1 MQDAENVTSNGC
13 PPDGWERFGLALC
26 AVSTVLVMGW
36 LLRFCHY
43 GIDFTDEG
51 LYLVS
56 IANPFNY
63 DWSASQFGFVY
74 HPLYLLLGGDIAS
87 LRQAN
92 LLITFGLAW
101 ALVSTLLKV
110 LVPGNHSGNL
120 PRLVVSAGFASASMM
135 LLGVFWLPTPSYNS
149 LALQALLVAAT
160 GLVLAESIESRS
172 SVFGWALIGVGGWLA
187 FMAKPTTALALGA
200 CVGLTLLV
208 ARKVR
213 FRLLAVAVVT
223 ASMLL
228 ILSALVIDGSPLKFV
243 ERLQTGAELAS
254 YLGSGHTF
262 RQLLRLDEFQLIERE
277 KITLAVLAITAIFAT
292 VSTCSQ
298 HGWLKLV
305 GALLCASLFSV
316 VVAFTLGYTN
326 DGVGFG
332 QFKSLLIWSVTWAAL
347 VIGFASYRYRLFV
360 KVPAEHW
367 VLGLA
372 FIAFPHVYAFGTG
385 NNYWKA
391 GGSAGVFWLL
401 AGFVFVAPI
410 ARNQKSWVVF
420 LPLALVTQVTTV
432 LLLNPSIESPYRQP
446 QALRLHDQAMVVGT
460 EGSLLVL
467 SKGYAEYLRAAVSG
481 AKAAGFK
488 ADTPVIDLSG
498 QSPTTLYALRAEN
511 LGQAWVV
518 GGYPG
523 SLKLA
528 TAALK
533 RVSCEKIAGAWLLV
547 EDKGSRSIP
556 NELLA
561 SVGANVTEHYQAVAS
576 WNTAAGAGDYPYP
589 PQRPQTLLRPTRA
602 FGDAVRVCNDKRR
615 GT

>member
-1 MQDAENVTSNGC
+1 
-13 PPDGWERFGLALC
+13 
-26 AVSTVLVMGW
+26 MGW
-36 LLRFCHY
+36 LLRICQY
-43 GIDFTDEG
+43 GIEFTDEG
-51 LYLVS
+51 FYLVS

-74 HPLYLLLGGDIAS
+74 HPLYLLLGGDIAA

-101 ALVSTLLKV
+101 ALVSTLLRV
-110 LVPGNHSGNL
+110 LVPTNYSDNL
-120 PRLVVSAGFASASMM
+120 PRLVVSAGFATASMM
-135 LLGVFWLPTPSYNS
+135 LLGLWLPTPSYNS
-149 LALQALLVAAT
+149 LALQALLVSAT
-160 GLVLAESIESRS
+160 GLVLAESNESRS

-213 FRLLAVAVVT
+213 FRLLTVAVAT
-223 ASMLL
+223 ALVLL
-228 ILSALVIDGSPLKFV
+228 ILSALVIDGSPLKFIQ
-243 ERLQTGAELAS
+243 RLQTGAEFAS

-262 RQLLRLDEFQLIERE
+262 SQLLRLDEFQLIDRE
-277 KITLAVLAITAIFAT
+277 KNTLAVLAITAVFAT
-292 VSTCSQ
+292 VLTCSQ
-298 HGWLKLV
+298 RWWLKLV

-326 DGVGFG
+326 NGVGFG

-347 VIGFASYRYRLFV
+347 VIGFASYRFRLLV
-360 KVPAEHW
+360 KVPIAHW

-372 FIAFPHVYAFGTG
+372 FIAFPHAYAFGTG
-385 NNYWKA
+385 NNYWSA
-391 GGSAGVFWLL
+391 GGAAGVFWLL

-410 ARNQKSWVVF
+410 ARSQKNWMVF
-420 LPLALVTQVTTV
+420 LPLALVTQVTIV
-432 LLLNPSIESPYRQP
+432 LLLHPSIESPYRQP
-446 QALRLHDQAMVVGT
+446 QALRLQDQPMVVGT
-460 EGSLLVL
+460 EGSSLLL

-481 AKAAGFK
+481 AKAAGFQPG
-488 ADTPVIDLSG
+488 TPVIDLSG
-498 QSPTTLYALRAEN
+498 QSPTILYALRSEN

-533 RVSCEKIAGAWLLV
+533 RVSCEKVASAWLLV
-547 EDKGSRSIP
+547 EDKGPRSIP

-561 SVGANVTEHYQAVAS
+561 SVGANVSDHYQAVAS
-576 WNTAAGAGDYPYP
+576 WNTAAGAGDYPQ
-589 PQRPQTLLRPTRA
+589 QRAQTLLRPTRA
-602 FGDAVRVCNDKRR
+602 FGDAVRVCNDKLR
-615 GT
+615 GA